1 MQTPHTE
8 EQNREFKIQFRK
20 RRVRQIIL
28 TVPLIVGFF
37 GIEWLRNR
45 NNPISTGNLPLR
57 VIVTAFLV
65 LAGGAL
71 AFSFKNWR
79 CPACNS
85 YLGRSISPRYCPKCG
100 AELR

>member
-65 LAGGAL
+65 LAGGRLRSRSRTGDAL
-71 AFSFKNWR
+71 LATHTSVV
-79 CPACNS
+79 P
-85 YLGRSISPRYCPKCG
+85 
-100 AELR
+100 